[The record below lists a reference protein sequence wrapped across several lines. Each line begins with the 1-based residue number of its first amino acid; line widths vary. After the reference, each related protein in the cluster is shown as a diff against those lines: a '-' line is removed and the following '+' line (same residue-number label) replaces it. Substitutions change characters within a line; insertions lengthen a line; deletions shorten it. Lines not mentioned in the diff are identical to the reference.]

1 MIKPLLF
8 SESEAT
14 GVLCSEEGTQAT
26 RKAGHLGS
34 TERVRNKNKS
44 REATTAAKQTV
55 FMSVQMLH
63 GAEILSTKR
72 KGNLQHE

>member
-1 MIKPLLF
+1 MIKPLLY

-34 TERVRNKNKS
+34 AERVRNKNKS

-55 FMSVQMLH
+55 FMSVQMLP
-63 GAEILSTKR
+63 GQRDFEYKEEGDFT
-72 KGNLQHE
+72 G

>member
-1 MIKPLLF
+1 MKPLWY

-14 GVLCSEEGTQAT
+14 GVLCNEEGPQAT

-55 FMSVQMLH
+55 FMSVQMLP
-63 GAEILSTKR
+63 GQRDFEYKEEGDLT
-72 KGNLQHE
+72 G

>member
-1 MIKPLLF
+1 MIKPLLY

-34 TERVRNKNKS
+34 TERVRNKKKS

-55 FMSVQMLH
+55 FMSVQMLP
-63 GAEILSTKR
+63 GQRDFEYKEEGDLT
-72 KGNLQHE
+72 G